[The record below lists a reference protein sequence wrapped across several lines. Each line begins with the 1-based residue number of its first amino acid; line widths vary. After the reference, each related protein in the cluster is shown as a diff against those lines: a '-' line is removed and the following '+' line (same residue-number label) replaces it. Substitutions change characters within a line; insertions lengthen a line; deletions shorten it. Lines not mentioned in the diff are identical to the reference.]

1 MNCARALFTLI
12 SAPLRSL
19 FASFGATDGA
29 NDATNQDNFD
39 NGIRGR
45 FAYGSFD
52 ELMDKCG
59 LTRGTLTTPLRRT

>member
-12 SAPLRSL
+12 SAALPSL

-39 NGIRGR
+39 TIMASAGDLSTVR
-45 FAYGSFD
+45 
-52 ELMDKCG
+52 
-59 LTRGTLTTPLRRT
+59 LTS